1 MPRFSHIW
9 PVRAGHELPAK
20 MSVLRIVADP
30 WGEKK
35 RRKVLAEDA
44 EREEQLRFF
53 FSRPLNVG
61 LWRVILC
68 GLQTRLR

>member
-30 WGEKK
+30 WGEE
-35 RRKVLAEDA
+35 RRRNFWQKMLSEMSNLD
-44 EREEQLRFF
+44 FF
-53 FSRPLNVG
+53 FSRSSKRG
-61 LWRVILC
+61 A
-68 GLQTRLR
+68 